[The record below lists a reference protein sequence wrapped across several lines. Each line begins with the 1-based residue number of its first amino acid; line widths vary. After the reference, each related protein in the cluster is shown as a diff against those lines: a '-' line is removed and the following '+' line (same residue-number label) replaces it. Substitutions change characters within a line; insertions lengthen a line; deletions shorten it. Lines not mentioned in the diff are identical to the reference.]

1 VMVALRALVEG
12 LAVVVTAMLALPE
25 PVVVFTLS
33 QSATSETVQLVPE
46 EVMANDELPPAEV
59 NDREEGLTLRL
70 LTLATLTVM
79 GLVWVS
85 LPAKR

>member
-1 VMVALRALVEG
+1 MMVALRALVEG

-70 LTLATLTVM
+70 LTLEMVTVM